1 MSEQITTL
9 KNTAKGKG
17 KTSALSGLLNAGKVE
32 QKTQNKDVFEK
43 LLSATKKTSGVE
55 TVLDKNSSK
64 LKNTETKDTHH
75 IDESTLVNIKQL
87 LSSIK
92 LNDKLAIEKNVKE
105 LRDAAESAKNP
116 KTSKELK
123 KLLTLAE
130 KADVHVKKISVE
142 TIKEDSKQA
151 AELKKE
157 APKLKTAESDAKP
170 KLTEQVKNTHE
181 QKLTEQVKNTH
192 EQKHEPKEVKTEKKE
207 IPTQQPTQQPKTTTI
222 ATTEVKTEKKEIPSL
237 AGLLQGNLKQDDK
250 KTEKAEKLLTDGHL
264 QTQEEQKQPSKLAKE
279 IAQQQQQ
286 QPTAPK
292 KKEEQK
298 QALKTDVQNAFKA
311 QSAEAEETKIKN
323 AVADLAELLKKETP
337 KDTKEVVQKDTNYQ
351 YALDAQKSNEMD
363 MKSKMTVAKE
373 GLKNFSEDLKET
385 IDNYKPPLMKVS
397 MEMKPENLG
406 SVDVTL
412 ITRGQNLI
420 VNVSSTQ
427 DTMQMFMQNLPEFKA
442 NLMAQG
448 FVSLQM
454 NFNFSENK
462 EQNNKNYQKE
472 AAKKYQV
479 NNDVST
485 KSIESLDI
493 VMPHPKYA

>member
-1 MSEQITTL
+1 MLVFKKILRLGMSEQVTTL
-9 KNTAKGKG
+9 KATVKGKG
-17 KTSALSGLLNAGKVE
+17 KQSALSGLLNTGKLD

-43 LLSATKKTSGVE
+43 LLSATKKNSTIE
-55 TVLDKNSSK
+55 LDKNGSK
-64 LKNTETKDTHH
+64 VKTTDTKDAHR

-130 KADVHVKKISVE
+130 KADINVKKISVE
-142 TIKEDSKQA
+142 TVKEDAKQT

-157 APKLKTAESDAKP
+157 APKLKTAEFDAKL
-170 KLTEQVKNTHE
+170 KLAEQIKNPHE
-181 QKLTEQVKNTH
+181 QKQ
-192 EQKHEPKEVKTEKKE
+192 EPKEVKADKKE
-207 IPTQQPTQQPKTTTI
+207 LLSQQPTTAKPITTT
-222 ATTEVKTEKKEIPSL
+222 AEVKSEKKEIPSL

-250 KTEKAEKLLTDGHL
+250 KTEKTEKAEKLLTDGHL
-264 QTQEEQKQPSKLAKE
+264 QSQEEQKQPIKLAKE
-279 IAQQQQQ
+279 IAQQQ
-286 QPTAPK
+286 PNNTK

-298 QALKTDVQNAFKA
+298 QTTKADVQSAFKV
-311 QSAEAEETKIKN
+311 QSAEAEETKIKS
-323 AVADLAELLKKETP
+323 AVTDLAELLKKEAP
-337 KDTKEVVQKDTNYQ
+337 KETKESTQKEANYQ
-351 YALDAQKSNEMD
+351 YALDAQKSSEMD

-420 VNVSSTQ
+420 VNVSSNQ

-479 NNDVST
+479 NNDVTT